1 MPCGSSYKAVG
12 NETKFPYIAELPASM
27 RGLDVALSR
36 RIIQFHKTRH
46 VQPRHGRTILKE
58 GQFYYR
64 WCFPDLQI
72 AHEFIE
78 QFGGSLYEPNHAAT
92 QRDAAD
98 RGEYR
103 EVAGVVAEKVR
114 PYNLGHSSSFTVK

>member
-1 MPCGSSYKAVG
+1 MPRGSSYKAVG
-12 NETKFPYIAELPASM
+12 NETKCPYIAELPASM

-72 AHEFIE
+72 AHEFIQ

-92 QRDAAD
+92 Q
-98 RGEYR
+98 
-103 EVAGVVAEKVR
+103 
-114 PYNLGHSSSFTVK
+114 

>member
-1 MPCGSSYKAVG
+1 MPRGSSYKARR
-12 NETKFPYIAELPASM
+12 NETKYPYIAELPASM

-36 RIIQFHKTRH
+36 RIIQFHKTRY

-78 QFGGSLYEPNHAAT
+78 QFGGSLLRPQPDSGT
-92 QRDAAD
+92 P
-98 RGEYR
+98 GE
-103 EVAGVVAEKVR
+103 
-114 PYNLGHSSSFTVK
+114 

>member
-1 MPCGSSYKAVG
+1 MSLGSSYKARR
-12 NETKFPYIAELPASM
+12 NETKYPYIAELAASM
-27 RGLDVALSR
+27 RGLDAALSR
-36 RIIQFHKTRH
+36 RIMQFHKTRH

-78 QFGGSLYEPNHAAT
+78 EFGGSLLEPEHADT
-92 QRDAAD
+92 
-98 RGEYR
+98 
-103 EVAGVVAEKVR
+103 
-114 PYNLGHSSSFTVK
+114 H

>member
-1 MPCGSSYKAVG
+1 MTRGSSYKAVR
-12 NETKFPYIAELPASM
+12 NETKYPYIVELPASVG
-27 RGLDVALSR
+27 GLEVALNR
-36 RIIQFHKTRH
+36 RIFQFHKTRH

-78 QFGGSLYEPNHAAT
+78 EFGGSIIEPEC
-92 QRDAAD
+92 
-98 RGEYR
+98 G
-103 EVAGVVAEKVR
+103 
-114 PYNLGHSSSFTVK
+114 

>member
-1 MPCGSSYKAVG
+1 MPRGSSYKAVG
-12 NETKFPYIAELPASM
+12 NETKFPYIAELPTSM

-46 VQPRHGRTILKE
+46 IQPRHGRTILKE
-58 GQFYYR
+58 GLLYYR

-78 QFGGSLYEPNHAAT
+78 QFGGSLSEPNHAAT
-92 QRDAAD
+92 Q
-98 RGEYR
+98 
-103 EVAGVVAEKVR
+103 
-114 PYNLGHSSSFTVK
+114 